1 MTFQQA
7 MAATSRELNARA
19 TITCVDAFVIS
30 NTPVISF
37 SVEEGGQVTLGSV
50 TSSRY
55 TLSLP
60 NGGGE
65 FLRNG
70 SILGNRSLTGA
81 RVQIQIGVYHD
92 GAWDWQN
99 AGLFIVEKTSAPEYG
114 TAIKLIGNDP
124 IISLDRAYD
133 DQLTYRS
140 TTTLGDILTHIKSK
154 GITITGSLACNASAI
169 VNFRPDWGEEPT
181 IRDALGYTLQMG
193 GSLARCDRAGNIM
206 IAPANGSTTHAITT
220 DKYIEFTDDERYF
233 NFNRIKIL
241 PNGAKKDAAY
251 VESYITAAAESAA
264 NTLCLEGNPLFKTES
279 TTTYSKATS
288 WREGRRYYVRINN
301 NYTYVE
307 NPVETSLS

>member
-30 NTPVISF
+30 NTPLVSF
-37 SVEEGGQVTLGSV
+37 SIEEGGQMTLGSV
-50 TSSRY
+50 VSSRY
-55 TLSLP
+55 TVSLP
-60 NGGGE
+60 NSSGE

-99 AGLFIVEKTSAPEYG
+99 AGLFIVEKTSAVEFG
-114 TAIKLIGNDP
+114 TAMRLTGNDP
-124 IISLDRAYD
+124 LIMLDRVYD
-133 DQLTYRS
+133 DQLAYRS

-154 GITITGSLACNASAI
+154 GVTITGSLACNSSAI
-169 VNFRPDWGEEPT
+169 VNFQPDWGEEPT
-181 IRDALGYTLQMG
+181 IREVLGYVLQMG
-193 GSLARCDRAGNIM
+193 GSFARCDRAGNIT
-206 IAPANGSTTHAITT
+206 IAASNNATTHAVTT
-220 DKYIEFTDDERYF
+220 DKYMDFTDDERYF

-251 VESYITAAAESAA
+251 VESYVTSAAESAA
-264 NTLCLEGNPLFKTES
+264 NTICLEGNPLFRS
-279 TTTYSKATS
+279 
-288 WREGRRYYVRINN
+288 
-301 NYTYVE
+301 
-307 NPVETSLS
+307 